1 MEPETATTPPPE
13 TQAPITAMEDVCTTP
28 PESPSPGPDE
38 DVTPMVSPRPEPVDD
53 GPPPERA
60 LPEDTPVRHRW
71 RGNRRRSQF
80 AQAKRSLRTAPKAQ
94 IHALYVASGASAVSA
109 DLYEPTC
116 TWLDN
121 RVKRIVNTAC
131 ILATG
136 AGLKTVQPQ
145 HIEQALVEEKLQV
158 LN

>member
-28 PESPSPGPDE
+28 P
-38 DVTPMVSPRPEPVDD
+38 
-53 GPPPERA
+53 
-60 LPEDTPVRHRW
+60 
-71 RGNRRRSQF
+71 
-80 AQAKRSLRTAPKAQ
+80 
-94 IHALYVASGASAVSA
+94 ASGASAVSA